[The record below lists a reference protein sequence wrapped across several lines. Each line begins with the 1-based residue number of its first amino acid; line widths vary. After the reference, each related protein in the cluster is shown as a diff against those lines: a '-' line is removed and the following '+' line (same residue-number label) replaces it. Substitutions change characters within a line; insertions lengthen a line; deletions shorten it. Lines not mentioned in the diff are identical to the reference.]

1 MKNLG
6 ATCWL
11 NALIQCL
18 RVCKEWDSS
27 SNSEFHR
34 LVRRDSDDTTDFLQ
48 KELPQF
54 RNEPSDSQEALLHIL
69 DKLGDKDFE
78 GEVTQTV
85 VFPGGKSVTK
95 EPCTVWFESQDKQDV
110 VSDYTC
116 SEGKIHNVAVIQ
128 RQLTRVP
135 KILVSDVSHAELHG
149 KKLRALVVWVP
160 MGHYIAFVR
169 KSDDKWWYLDDD
181 SEPRQVDGPALN
193 GKRPGLVTFFT
204 DT

>member
-34 LVRRDSDDTTDFLQ
+34 LVRGDSDDTTHFLQ
-48 KELPQF
+48 NELTEF
-54 RNEPSDSQEALLHIL
+54 RNEPSDSQEALLYIL
-69 DKLGDKDFE
+69 DKLNDKDFE

-95 EPCTVWFESQDKQDV
+95 EPCTVWFESQNKQDV
-110 VSDYTC
+110 VSDYT
-116 SEGKIHNVAVIQ
+116 STDGKVHRVAVIQ
-128 RQLTRVP
+128 RELTRTP
-135 KILVSDVSHAELHG
+135 KILVSDVSQGELHG
-149 KKLRALVVWVP
+149 KKLRAMVVWGL
-160 MGHYIAFVR
+160 GHYVAFVR
-169 KSDDKWWYLDDD
+169 KDTQWLYLNDDA
-181 SEPRQVDGPALN
+181 EPRQVDAPALK
-193 GKRPGLVTFFT
+193 GKRQGLVTFFT